1 MNSKEIAKLAGVSRS
16 TVSRVINNYSNV
28 PEKTKEKVL
37 EVIKKYDYVP
47 DASARTLAGMV
58 NKRIGLFVI
67 ALNSQL
73 NGQQVLGSH
82 FLSVLMSSVID
93 YCNKNDYTVVVSII
107 SGAKDYDRAFQLFYD
122 QTISG
127 GVFVG
132 ARGDEENIRSLIS
145 KGYKVAI
152 VDQNPYEDPKIYEKS
167 VIVNADNYNGAYEAT
182 KYLIEMGHTRIAHV
196 MGGKRQYSTT
206 ERLRGYNQA
215 IKDAGLENDP
225 GLLYQGNFTFNS
237 GYEATRAITDLA
249 PRPTAI
255 FYANDSMAMGGIQFF
270 SEHKVEIPDDFS
282 IIGFDDI
289 ELSRFMKP
297 TLTTVRQNLQ
307 IVAQSAIDGVIDMIN
322 GGEPDGKVNTIP
334 VDLIIR
340 ESCKKI

>member
-1 MNSKEIAKLAGVSRS
+1 
-16 TVSRVINNYSNV
+16 
-28 PEKTKEKVL
+28 
-37 EVIKKYDYVP
+37 
-47 DASARTLAGMV
+47 
-58 NKRIGLFVI
+58 
-67 ALNSQL
+67 
-73 NGQQVLGSH
+73 
-82 FLSVLMSSVID
+82 
-93 YCNKNDYTVVVSII
+93 
-107 SGAKDYDRAFQLFYD
+107 
-122 QTISG
+122 
-127 GVFVG
+127 
-132 ARGDEENIRSLIS
+132 
-145 KGYKVAI
+145 
-152 VDQNPYEDPKIYEKS
+152 
-167 VIVNADNYNGAYEAT
+167 
-182 KYLIEMGHTRIAHV
+182 MGHTRIAHV

-237 GYEATRAITDLA
+237 GYEATRAITDLVS
-249 PRPTAI
+249 RPTAI

-289 ELSRFMKP
+289 ELSMFMKP

-307 IVAQSAIDGVIDMIN
+307 IVAHSAIDGVIDMIN
-322 GGEPDGKVNTIP
+322 GGEPNGKVNTIP

>member
-82 FLSVLMSSVID
+82 FLSVLMSSDID

-167 VIVNADNYNGAYEAT
+167 VIVNAKNYNEA
-182 KYLIEMGHTRIAHV
+182 
-196 MGGKRQYSTT
+196 
-206 ERLRGYNQA
+206 
-215 IKDAGLENDP
+215 
-225 GLLYQGNFTFNS
+225 
-237 GYEATRAITDLA
+237 
-249 PRPTAI
+249 
-255 FYANDSMAMGGIQFF
+255 
-270 SEHKVEIPDDFS
+270 
-282 IIGFDDI
+282 
-289 ELSRFMKP
+289 
-297 TLTTVRQNLQ
+297 
-307 IVAQSAIDGVIDMIN
+307 
-322 GGEPDGKVNTIP
+322 
-334 VDLIIR
+334 
-340 ESCKKI
+340 